1 MISLQN
7 YTPKTYAQCEAMDDS
22 ERLTE
27 IIELQA
33 VVKYL
38 TGQVER
44 LESPLNVLI
53 QNAVEAST
61 ADAVANHM
69 KHNFDLDDYVEWGY
83 LLNHHIDWS
92 EAFSEHFD
100 PEEYI
105 DWAEAIHNNFEIS
118 NYESEIETMIADAAH
133 GDGLLD
139 AADLNVKI
147 RSEVQDMITSGA
159 ITTNTTL
166 EVN

>member
-1 MISLQN
+1 MISIQS
-7 YTPKTYAQCEAMDDS
+7 YTHKTHAQCEAMDNS
-22 ERLTE
+22 EMLVE
-27 IIELQA
+27 IIQLQA
-33 VVKYL
+33 HVKYL

-69 KHNFDLDDYVEWGY
+69 KHHFDLDDYVEWGY

-92 EAFSEHFD
+92 EA
-100 PEEYI
+100 I
-105 DWAEAIHNNFEIS
+105 DNHFEIS

>member
-1 MISLQN
+1 
-7 YTPKTYAQCEAMDDS
+7 
-22 ERLTE
+22 
-27 IIELQA
+27 
-33 VVKYL
+33 
-38 TGQVER
+38 
-44 LESPLNVLI
+44 
-53 QNAVEAST
+53 
-61 ADAVANHM
+61 M

-83 LLNHHIDWS
+83 LLNHHIDWD

-105 DWAEAIHNNFEIS
+105 DWAAAIDNNFEIS

-147 RSEVQDMITSGA
+147 RSGVQDMISSGA